1 MTGYSTVIFDLDGTL
16 LDTIELIVESHR
28 HALTTVLGRH
38 EPDEVLRAGIGVP
51 LHEQMRLFDE
61 ERAEELFD
69 AYRAFNRARHDE
81 FACEYDGVLD
91 VVAELRAAGVPIGI
105 ATSKML
111 DAVELAYRLVP
122 RLRGLV
128 DATVGLESTATHKPG
143 PEPILHALEL
153 LGRPIE
159 GACYVGDAPTDLAA
173 AHAAGVAAI
182 AVTWGAFPR
191 ELLVAAAPHAIAAT
205 PAELLAIL
213 LPGVRTGA

>member
-1 MTGYSTVIFDLDGTL
+1 MIGYSTVIFDLDGTL

-28 HALTTVLGRH
+28 HALATVLARE
-38 EPDEVLRAGIGVP
+38 EPEEVLRAGIGVP
-51 LHEQMRLFDE
+51 LLEQMRGFDE
-61 ERAEELFD
+61 QRAQELFD
-69 AYRAFNRARHDE
+69 AYRVFNRARHDE
-81 FACEYDGVLD
+81 FVREYDGVLD

-111 DAVELAYRLVP
+111 DAVELAYAFVP
-122 RLRGLV
+122 RLRSLV
-128 DATVGLESTATHKPG
+128 DATVGFESTATHKPG

-173 AHAAGVAAI
+173 AHAAGVDAI
-182 AVTWGAFPR
+182 AVTWGAFSR
-191 ELLVAAAPHAIAAT
+191 EPLAAARPHAIADT

-213 LPGVRTGA
+213 LPRR